1 MKKEKPLLFRRLFTV
16 LAAFVLTNGLMYA
29 QSDTELAVS
38 NLTVSSLQ
46 DADTIASSI
55 EPYVTSENDDAEL
68 NEQIEESIKQTPA
81 VSFNYKDTKEWQK
94 YKTLRAIGWSFLGGG
109 TACIIMSPI
118 LALTTITWDPD
129 GKHKRNWKD
138 IAVATTFYTALAMT
152 VASVPILICAYNYRN
167 KAKKMNANLGISY
180 INTQQPFATDL
191 TTPALALTLNF

>member
-1 MKKEKPLLFRRLFTV
+1 MKKEKPLLFRRLFTI

-46 DADTIASSI
+46 DADTIASSV
-55 EPYVTSENDDAEL
+55 EPYVTSENDDAET
-68 NEQIEESIKQTPA
+68 EQIEEPLQQTPT
-81 VSFNYKDTKEWQK
+81 VNFNDKDTKEWRK
-94 YKTLRAIGWSFLGGG
+94 YKTLRAIGWSFLGVGPV
-109 TACIIMSPI
+109 A
-118 LALTTITWDPD
+118 TITGFGIVLAGGLSGDRRAVTAGGIISWT
-129 GKHKRNWKD
+129 GIFMG
-138 IAVATTFYTALAMT
+138 IASIPL
-152 VASVPILICAYNYRN
+152 LICAYNYRD